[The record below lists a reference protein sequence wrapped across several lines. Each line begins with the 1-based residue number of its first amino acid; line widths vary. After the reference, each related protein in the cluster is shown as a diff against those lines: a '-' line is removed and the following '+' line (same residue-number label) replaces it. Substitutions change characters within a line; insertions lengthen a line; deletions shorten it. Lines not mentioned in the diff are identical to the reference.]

1 MKENMTKGNPLS
13 IILRFTIPLFIGNLF
28 QQIYN
33 TIDTMIVGQ
42 YLGKNALA
50 AVGSTGTLMFMII
63 GLALGLCTGFTVLTS
78 QKFGEENESETRQSV
93 ANGTLLSIII
103 IVVMTALSLVLLPTL
118 LHLMN
123 TPEDIYDDAY
133 TYIKIICIGIF
144 ANVAYNYLA
153 SCLRAIGNSKL
164 PLYTLVFSAILNIIL
179 DLFFIRNLNMGVAGA
194 ALATVIAQ
202 GVSALMCLLYILS
215 KEPLLKPSAKMFHFR
230 SDFTKIQLAVGI
242 PMALQFGI
250 TGSGTVI
257 MQSAINLFGATAVA
271 AYSASSKVTNLLM
284 QGAVSLGQTMATYAG
299 QNYGAHEIK
308 RIKQGVRCALII
320 DVIYSVAAYIL
331 VNAGLPLFMK
341 LFFNADTDMT
351 EMMRYARQYISICT
365 AFYIPLSVIFTFR
378 NTMQGCG
385 YGFLPMMGGVVELI
399 ARLLF
404 AVMAMQTLNYTLA
417 CFCDPAA
424 WLAAGVFTM
433 FAYLYVMKKICRSQR
448 ADL

>member
-78 QKFGEENESETRQSV
+78 QKFGEGNESETRQSV

-202 GVSALMCLLYILS
+202 
-215 KEPLLKPSAKMFHFR
+215 
-230 SDFTKIQLAVGI
+230 
-242 PMALQFGI
+242 
-250 TGSGTVI
+250 
-257 MQSAINLFGATAVA
+257 
-271 AYSASSKVTNLLM
+271 
-284 QGAVSLGQTMATYAG
+284 
-299 QNYGAHEIK
+299 
-308 RIKQGVRCALII
+308 
-320 DVIYSVAAYIL
+320 
-331 VNAGLPLFMK
+331 
-341 LFFNADTDMT
+341 
-351 EMMRYARQYISICT
+351 
-365 AFYIPLSVIFTFR
+365 
-378 NTMQGCG
+378 
-385 YGFLPMMGGVVELI
+385 
-399 ARLLF
+399 
-404 AVMAMQTLNYTLA
+404 
-417 CFCDPAA
+417 
-424 WLAAGVFTM
+424 
-433 FAYLYVMKKICRSQR
+433 
-448 ADL
+448 

>member
-1 MKENMTKGNPLS
+1 
-13 IILRFTIPLFIGNLF
+13 
-28 QQIYN
+28 
-33 TIDTMIVGQ
+33 
-42 YLGKNALA
+42 
-50 AVGSTGTLMFMII
+50 
-63 GLALGLCTGFTVLTS
+63 
-78 QKFGEENESETRQSV
+78 
-93 ANGTLLSIII
+93 
-103 IVVMTALSLVLLPTL
+103 
-118 LHLMN
+118 
-123 TPEDIYDDAY
+123 
-133 TYIKIICIGIF
+133 
-144 ANVAYNYLA
+144 
-153 SCLRAIGNSKL
+153 
-164 PLYTLVFSAILNIIL
+164 
-179 DLFFIRNLNMGVAGA
+179 
-194 ALATVIAQ
+194 
-202 GVSALMCLLYILS
+202 
-215 KEPLLKPSAKMFHFR
+215 
-230 SDFTKIQLAVGI
+230 
-242 PMALQFGI
+242 MALQFGI

-433 FAYLYVMKKICRSQR
+433 FAYLYVMKKICRSQK